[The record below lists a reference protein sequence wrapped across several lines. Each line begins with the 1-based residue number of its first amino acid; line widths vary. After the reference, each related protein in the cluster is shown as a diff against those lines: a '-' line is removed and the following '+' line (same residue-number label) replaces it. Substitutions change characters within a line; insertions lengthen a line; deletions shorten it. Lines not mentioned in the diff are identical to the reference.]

1 MSLILAL
8 IVLMGV
14 AVFTSIIFNKKID
27 KTIILSFFIAIFII
41 YIFGFFDHLK
51 AGVYAVIALSCLM
64 WISSIILFFRKDK
77 KEIIHN
83 IVTPGMIIFG
93 ILTIVMFVFER
104 GKMLVEW
111 DEFSHWGSVVKSMFL
126 TNGLSVKEGS
136 SLMFK
141 SYPPAISIFEYF
153 FQVINR

>member
-1 MSLILAL
+1 M
-8 IVLMGV
+8 
-14 AVFTSIIFNKKID
+14 
-27 KTIILSFFIAIFII
+27 IA
-41 YIFGFFDHLK
+41 
-51 AGVYAVIALSCLM
+51 
-64 WISSIILFFRKDK
+64 
-77 KEIIHN
+77 
-83 IVTPGMIIFG
+83 
-93 ILTIVMFVFER
+93 
-104 GKMLVEW
+104 EW

>member
-27 KTIILSFFIAIFII
+27 KTIILSFFITIFII

-51 AGVYAVIALSCLM
+51 
-64 WISSIILFFRKDK
+64 
-77 KEIIHN
+77 EIIHN
-83 IVTPGMIIFG
+83 IITPGMIIFG
-93 ILTIVMFVFER
+93 ILTIIIFIFER
-104 GKMLVEW
+104 GRMIAEW

>member
-1 MSLILAL
+1 MKPMKLTSLMVMLLVGFSA
-8 IVLMGV
+8 V
-14 AVFTSIIFNKKID
+14 AQEE
-27 KTIILSFFIAIFII
+27 
-41 YIFGFFDHLK
+41 FFDD
-51 AGVYAVIALSCLM
+51 VYF
-64 WISSIILFFRKDK
+64 SSSKKDK

-83 IVTPGMIIFG
+83 IITPGMIIFG
-93 ILTIVMFVFER
+93 ILTIIIFIFER
-104 GKMLVEW
+104 GRMIAEW